1 MFRLRNLIVGVVLT
15 LLVACGDDS
24 STTPTAPSSVPSVVQ
39 SNPAPAP
46 APTQT
51 MLSACFEV
59 TPNVATAGTQVRLDA
74 NCSSPASAIAT
85 YMWELGDGRTRETTA
100 PVIFPVYRNAGNF
113 TPRLTVIGPNAV
125 SDTAERELT
134 IESGPTAGGGGPAG
148 GSQSFAFT
156 LPAGSQGSV
165 VVGPVLAGSG
175 PLTVT
180 LNFSGNFII
189 LACVGTQVSCIP
201 MGGTPQTR
209 TFNIPSDF
217 PAGAIQAQV
226 YFNPNFPQAPGNASG
241 TVRFTYV
248 PQ

>member
-1 MFRLRNLIVGVVLT
+1 MFILRNLIAGVVLS
-15 LLVACGDDS
+15 LLVACGGDS
-24 STTPTAPSSVPSVVQ
+24 STAPSSVPSVVQ
-39 SNPAPAP
+39 SNPVPAP

-85 YMWELGDGRTRETTA
+85 YMWELGDGRTRGTTT
-100 PVIFPVYRNAGNF
+100 PVIFPVYRDAGNF

-134 IESGPTAGGGGPAG
+134 IESAPTAGGGGAPAG
-148 GSQSFAFT
+148 GSVTDTFAFT

-226 YFNPNFPQAPGNASG
+226 YFNPNFSQPPGNASG
-241 TVRFTYV
+241 TVSFTYV